1 MSPTIHGI
9 HHVTCIAGDP
19 QQNVDFY
26 VGVMGLRLVKKS
38 VNQDAPDTY
47 HLFYADGAGTP
58 GTDLTFF
65 PWPEMGPGRA
75 GVGLAMEV
83 AFAVPS
89 GSLEY
94 WRERLGTHG
103 VRPGDEEERFGERV
117 LPFRDPHG
125 LALALVE
132 TDRPRPFIAWERSA
146 VPIAHQLRGMDGVR
160 LWEGGLD
167 RTATFLTE
175 TLDFERRGA
184 ERDWVR
190 FGLAEGEAGMFV
202 EVCELPTER
211 IGAWGTGAVHHVA
224 WRVRDTDE
232 ELGVRERV
240 DRVGRRPTPP
250 IDRFWFTSVYFRE
263 PGGVLFELATDGPGF
278 NRDEDAERLGERLI
292 LPPWLEDRRDLIEE
306 TLPALVV
313 PLG

>member
-1 MSPTIHGI
+1 M
-9 HHVTCIAGDP
+9 
-19 QQNVDFY
+19 
-26 VGVMGLRLVKKS
+26 
-38 VNQDAPDTY
+38 
-47 HLFYADGAGTP
+47 FYADGAGTP

-75 GVGLAMEV
+75 GVGLAMGV
-83 AFAVPS
+83 VFAIPS

-94 WRERLGTHG
+94 WRERLVTHG
-103 VRPGDEEERFGERV
+103 VRPGDEEKRFGERV

-132 TDRPRPFIAWERSA
+132 THRPRPFVAWERSA
-146 VPIAHQLRGMDGVR
+146 VPTRHQLRGMDGVR
-160 LWEGGLD
+160 LWERSLD
-167 RTATFLTE
+167 RTASFLTQ
-175 TLDFERRGA
+175 TLDFHRRG
-184 ERDWVR
+184 EDGDWVR
-190 FGLAEGEAGMFV
+190 FGLADGEAGMFV
-202 EVCELPTER
+202 DVRELPDER

-240 DRVGRRPTPP
+240 DRAGRRPTPP

-278 NRDEDAERLGERLI
+278 DRDEDAERLGERLI
-292 LPPWLEDRRDLIEE
+292 LPPWLEDRRDSIEE
-306 TLPALVV
+306 TLPPLVV
-313 PLG
+313 PPG